1 MKEYDRFIS
10 LGLNCQVSSKIRQ
23 FCDTYTAYF
32 YNWVAIRKLDSLLKS
47 LDVGMDLLLSQSQPA
62 VADMFAF
69 REFTMFI
76 HGRLQFESI
85 RHENEERRAERIA
98 CAENELI
105 ERLGYL
111 MKKLLDDMK
120 RIERGL
126 FIVAVPPY
134 CLPGRKPKSTKT
146 LEARAQLL
154 RKKLLR
160 LSARKTV
167 RDLLVITAKGSVPLF
182 PDSEGLYHR
191 ETVLAPGEDALTRDN
206 NADWC
211 GDIFSEFRVVNDA
224 KFELLTHAALSGG
237 EEFDYDSLDLS
248 SLRFSVGHAKSSL
261 LSVFSHLNPQAA
273 QHFAQHVLSS
283 GRVADQQ
290 FYIEAARLFAQNRR
304 FVRAV
309 QSLLQAHDRNL
320 LQTARFLPQTLKALK

>member
-47 LDVGMDLLLSQSQPA
+47 LDVGMDLLLSQSHPA

-85 RHENEERRAERIA
+85 RHESEERRAERIA

-111 MKKLLDDMK
+111 MQKLLDDMK
-120 RIERGL
+120 RIERVL

-134 CLPGRKPKSTKT
+134 CLPGRMPKCTAA
-146 LEARAQLL
+146 LEARA
-154 RKKLLR
+154 KLLR
-160 LSARKTV
+160 ENLRRLSGSKSV
-167 RDLLVITAKGSVPLF
+167 RDLLVITNKGSVPLF

-211 GDIFSEFRVVNDA
+211 GDIFSEFRLVNDA

-237 EEFDYDSLDLS
+237 EEFDHDSLDLA

-261 LSVFSHLNPQAA
+261 LSVLSHLNPQAA
-273 QHFAQHVLSS
+273 QSFARHVLSS

-290 FYIEAARLFAQNRR
+290 FYIEAARLFARNRR

-320 LQTARFLPQTLKALK
+320 VQTARSLPQTLKALK